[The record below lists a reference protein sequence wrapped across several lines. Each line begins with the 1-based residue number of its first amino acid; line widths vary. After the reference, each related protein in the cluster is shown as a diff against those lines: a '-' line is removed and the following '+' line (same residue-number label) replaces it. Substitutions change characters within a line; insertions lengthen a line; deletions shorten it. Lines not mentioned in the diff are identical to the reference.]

1 MVTAPP
7 AQGPRSSGAGVRDD
21 AAQAALQVFCLA
33 HAGGGSTHYR
43 AWSWLAPY
51 ASVVPLDL
59 PGHGSRLGEP
69 LVEDWETLVEEL
81 VETVAASADRP
92 FVLFGHSF
100 GALLAFDLSHRLL
113 RRGLPPAMLAV
124 AGRNGPSA
132 ASAHPPVHELPAPQF
147 VSALRRL
154 GGMPDEL
161 LRQPELLQM
170 FLPVLR
176 ADLRLAERY
185 ARPAV
190 PPLPIPVMAFAGEAD
205 PMTDDLGM
213 LAWKREAAGTCE
225 LVFLEGGH
233 FFLGSPQF
241 ASALTER
248 IARLAYPMAV
258 SA

>member
-1 MVTAPP
+1 MGGDPARAPM
-7 AQGPRSSGAGVRDD
+7 
-21 AAQAALQVFCLA
+21 QVFCLA
-33 HAGGGSTHYR
+33 HAGGGGAHFR

-59 PGHGSRLGEP
+59 PGHGGRLGEP
-69 LVEDWETLVEEL
+69 LVEDWEVLVGEL
-81 VETVAASADRP
+81 AETVAAQVDRP

-113 RRGLPPAMLAV
+113 SRGLPPALLAV

-132 ASAHPPVHELPAPQF
+132 SSAHPPVHGLPAPQF

-190 PPLPIPVMAFAGEAD
+190 PALPVPVMAFAGEAD

-213 LAWKREAAGTCE
+213 LAWKREAAGICE

-233 FFLGSPQF
+233 FFLDSPQF

-248 IARLAYPMAV
+248 IARLAHPVVA